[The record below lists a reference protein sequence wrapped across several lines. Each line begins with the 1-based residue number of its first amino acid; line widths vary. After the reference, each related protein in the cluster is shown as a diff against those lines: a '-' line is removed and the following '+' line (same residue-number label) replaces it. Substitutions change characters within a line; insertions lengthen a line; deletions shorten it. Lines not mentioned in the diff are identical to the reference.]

1 MKNIRHV
8 IRVESSHH
16 HQLFLLI
23 GHIILGW
30 LAWSSLHGHFWLLFF
45 ILWGGTLFWSLYQAS
60 HRQFVLEMRGDE
72 VFWDGKFYHMTPASR
87 VGYGFIWLVLQG
99 GQGEKRVHL
108 WLFSDSMDEAEYR
121 RIARRINMRTQ

>member
-8 IRVESSHH
+8 IRVEPSHH

-30 LAWSSLHGHFWLLFF
+30 LAWISLHGHLWLMFF
-45 ILWGGTLFWSLYQAS
+45 ILWGCSFFWSLYHAY
-60 HRQFVLEMRGDE
+60 HRQFIFEMRGDE
-72 VFWDGKFYHMTPASR
+72 VFMDGKFYHITPTSK
-87 VGYGFIWLVLQG
+87 VGYGFIWLVLH
-99 GQGEKRVHL
+99 GEKTTHL
-108 WLFSDSMDEAEYR
+108 WLFADSMDEAEYR